1 MITLTLTDWKYL
13 ASQSVETVRQVRPRY
28 NQMDFPVYISRPL
41 VFIQY
46 QEGSS

>member
-1 MITLTLTDWKYL
+1 MITLQIGSTFGLT
-13 ASQSVETVRQVRPRY
+13 QSVETARQVRPRY

-46 QEGSS
+46 KERSS